1 MYGAPFNR
9 CVECEEIITNPICP
23 DCLCVKMRVLVG
35 EHSPKLAREI
45 HGADIDGDT
54 TCIKC
59 GKGMGLCAHC
69 YSKDIHDFLEQENPD
84 IAREFAS
91 RFDFDLRQNVAD
103 FA

>member
-9 CVECEEIITNPICP
+9 CVECEEIIPTPIRP
-23 DCLCVKMRVLVG
+23 DCLSIKMKVLVG
-35 EHSPKLAREI
+35 EPSPKLAREI